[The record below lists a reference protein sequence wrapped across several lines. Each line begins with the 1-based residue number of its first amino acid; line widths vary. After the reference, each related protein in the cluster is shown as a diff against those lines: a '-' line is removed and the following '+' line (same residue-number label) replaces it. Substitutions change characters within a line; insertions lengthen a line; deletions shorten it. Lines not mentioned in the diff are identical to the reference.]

1 MHDFAKQK
9 KLLLKSRKSEK
20 ALCRQPYYV
29 EKHSNFPRFF
39 GIFGCFL
46 ADFSPWQCT
55 QYFGLQSIVVLY
67 TTFQALSW
75 LNLLKAL
82 AHILCGLH
90 AKMQTVLASPSHK
103 KGFGSIMAFIICR
116 CELKVY
122 EGEKEKGVLTNGVTH
137 CFSKACHILSELLFG
152 GLGCMMKELCA
163 SFFLHHHQCDICRVY
178 NDFLFLHSTHATS
191 VISFTTSSSPN
202 ESNSANFL

>member
-1 MHDFAKQK
+1 MKRLSADNRIM
-9 KLLLKSRKSEK
+9 SRST
-20 ALCRQPYYV
+20 PI
-29 EKHSNFPRFF
+29 SP
-39 GIFGCFL
+39 
-46 ADFSPWQCT
+46 DFSAYLVAFQQTLVRGSAHNILVCS
-55 QYFGLQSIVVLY
+55 LVVLY

-122 EGEKEKGVLTNGVTH
+122 EGEKEKGVLTNDGVTH
-137 CFSKACHILSELLFG
+137 CFSKACHILSQLLFG

>member
-1 MHDFAKQK
+1 MKRLSADNRIM
-9 KLLLKSRKSEK
+9 SRST
-20 ALCRQPYYV
+20 PI
-29 EKHSNFPRFF
+29 SP
-39 GIFGCFL
+39 
-46 ADFSPWQCT
+46 DFSAYLVAFQQTLVRGSAHNILVCS
-55 QYFGLQSIVVLY
+55 LVVLY

-163 SFFLHHHQCDICRVY
+163 SFFCITTSVTFAEFIMIFFFCTAHTQPVSYHLPLVVLLMRVILPTFYESIGLCCLDMTFVY
-178 NDFLFLHSTHATS
+178 N
-191 VISFTTSSSPN
+191 
-202 ESNSANFL
+202 